1 METNVIVVDRIA
13 NVAFVN
19 GMLRV
24 ESIAMNAAGQEKPS
38 GTLLI
43 PGNVVGRVIQSLVNA
58 VQELEK
64 KAREAAAASGAISDL
79 VPTGKLS

>member
-1 METNVIVVDRIA
+1 METNVIVMDRIA

-24 ESIAMNAAGQEKPS
+24 ECIAMNAAGQEKPS

-43 PGNVVGRVIQSLVNA
+43 PGNVVAPVIQSLVNA

-64 KAREAAAASGAISDL
+64 KAREAAAASGATSDM
-79 VPTGKLS
+79 VRTGKLS